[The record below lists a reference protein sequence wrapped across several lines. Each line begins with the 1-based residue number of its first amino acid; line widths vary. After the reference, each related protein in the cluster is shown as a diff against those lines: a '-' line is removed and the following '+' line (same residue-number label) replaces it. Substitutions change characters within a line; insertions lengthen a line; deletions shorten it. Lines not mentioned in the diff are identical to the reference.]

1 MLGFIEKCFFTGLV
15 FFLLMVIEMTLCLFR
30 LVSKQVNAVVVVA
43 ISIIHAQNC
52 VPDVVKNLNVK
63 VFNIVSGTNETRR
76 IERNE
81 MCKSECRF
89 NSSVCDDKQRW
100 NDDKYRCECKELI
113 DKGVCDKRF
122 IWNPR
127 NCECGS
133 YRSRDFS
140 DYKNCKCKKRLVN
153 KLTE

>member
-89 NSSVCDDKQRW
+89 NSSVCDDK
-100 NDDKYRCECKELI
+100 
-113 DKGVCDKRF
+113 
-122 IWNPR
+122 
-127 NCECGS
+127 
-133 YRSRDFS
+133 
-140 DYKNCKCKKRLVN
+140 
-153 KLTE
+153 

>member
-1 MLGFIEKCFFTGLV
+1 MLGFIEKCFFTGLL
-15 FFLLMVIEMTLCLFR
+15 FFLLMVIEMTLWLFR
-30 LVSKQVNAVVVVA
+30 LVLKHVNAVVVVA

-81 MCKSECRF
+81 MCKSEGRF

-100 NDDKYRCECKELI
+100 NDDKYMCECKELI
-113 DKGVCDKRF
+113 DKGVCDKGF
-122 IWNPR
+122 IWNSS
-127 NCECGS
+127 NCECECYKS
-133 YRSRDFS
+133 CDFCEYL
-140 DYKNCKCKKRLVN
+140 DCKNCD
-153 KLTE
+153 